1 MLAHPISGDTV
12 AVEPALGET
21 VLDRRTLLRL
31 FAAGAGAAALAACS
45 SSGGSRG
52 APPTGASAS
61 PAASPS
67 PPPARGPVVW
77 SQLQS
82 KLNGRLVLPNAASYA
97 TDLQL
102 YDPRFDTIRPAAIAF
117 CADPADV
124 QRCIEFARNNDV
136 PFTARSGGH
145 SYAGYSSNTGL
156 VVDVTA
162 MNGVSLAGDNA
173 LIGAGARLI
182 DVYSSLNGQGASI
195 PGGSCPTVGI
205 AGLALGGG
213 IGVVGRQHGLTCD
226 ALTGVFVVTADSNLV
241 HATASENSDLY
252 WACRGGGGGNF
263 GIATGLEFATF
274 PTGDVALF
282 TLRFPWAAA
291 ADVLPAW
298 MTWIDGAPDA
308 LWSNCILSTAP
319 GNAGPSISIGG
330 IWGGARAGVA
340 PLIAQLVTQSGSTPT
355 TNFLETIPLAHAMY
369 VEAGCSQLS
378 QSACH
383 LPSQNPQGT
392 LTRSAS
398 FAASNYL
405 DQAPSDAGIQ
415 AMVGAITARS
425 QQQGSGAIAFD
436 SYGGAI
442 NRVPAAATAFVHRNA
457 LCCAQYSVSY
467 DTSDSPNQVA
477 EHQAWIASFRNTL
490 RPHVSEAAYQ
500 NYIDPT
506 LTDSLHAYYGD
517 NLSRLK
523 TVKKRWDP
531 DDAFRFAQSIP
542 LP

>member
-1 MLAHPISGDTV
+1 
-12 AVEPALGET
+12 
-21 VLDRRTLLRL
+21 
-31 FAAGAGAAALAACS
+31 
-45 SSGGSRG
+45 
-52 APPTGASAS
+52 
-61 PAASPS
+61 
-67 PPPARGPVVW
+67 
-77 SQLQS
+77 
-82 KLNGRLVLPNAASYA
+82 
-97 TDLQL
+97 
-102 YDPRFDTIRPAAIAF
+102 
-117 CADPADV
+117 V
-124 QRCIEFARNNDV
+124 QRCIAFARANEV
-136 PFTARSGGH
+136 AFTARSGGH
-145 SYAGYSSNTGL
+145 SYAGYSSSTGL
-156 VVDVTA
+156 VIDVTT
-162 MNGVSLAGDNA
+162 MNGVSVAGDRA

-182 DVYSSLNGQGASI
+182 DIYSNLNGQGLSI

-226 ALTGVFVVTADSNLV
+226 ALTGAFVVTADSGLV
-241 HATASENSDLY
+241 HATATENSDLF

-274 PTGDVALF
+274 PTGAVALF
-282 TLRFPWAAA
+282 TLRFPWSAA

-298 MTWIDGAPDA
+298 MAWIDGAPDP
-308 LWSNCILSTAP
+308 LWSNCILSTP
-319 GNAGPSISIGG
+319 SGGGGPSISIGG
-330 IWGGARAGVA
+330 IWSGPQSGVA
-340 PLIAQLVTQSGSTPT
+340 PLIAQLVTQTGATPT

-369 VEAGCSQLS
+369 VEAGCGQLS

-383 LPSQNPQGT
+383 LPSQNPQGQ

-405 DQAPSDAGIQ
+405 DRAPSAAGIQ
-415 AMVGAITARS
+415 AIVGGITARS

-442 NRVPAAATAFVHRNA
+442 NRVPADATAFVHRNT
-457 LCCAQYSVSY
+457 LCCAQYSVGY
-467 DTSDSPNQVA
+467 NAGDSAAQIA
-477 EHQAWIASFRNTL
+477 EHQAWISSFKSAL
-490 RPHVSEAAYQ
+490 RPHVSDAAYQ